1 MKRGMIWIILFFVMP
16 LLGMVLGTGCAGS
29 KQKAGDE
36 HFGQEDAY
44 LKKAPYTEKRTE
56 TDTEKI
62 ILVDERGESEV
73 VSTPL
78 GLAKKRIEKGEEGE
92 ESSPLDRKSSVIPS
106 SGAALPDKQAKAKA
120 EPGRLIS
127 VRNKPKASQQDAG
140 QIVLNFED
148 ADLYEVIKTIADL
161 LKINYI
167 VDPGV
172 RGKVTIHTA
181 RRLSRKDLFPV
192 FLQILEVNGLT
203 AVKEGSLYRIV
214 HTKDTPRMPIDS
226 RLSLDQKD
234 IPLTEKTIIQ
244 IIPLKFISTEEMT
257 KLVKPFISAGGII
270 VPDPVSNTLIVV
282 DKGINIL
289 KVLRLVQT
297 FDINM
302 LEKVHYRFY
311 PIKYLDAEDVTKTLS
326 DFTSSYGKV
335 ANVMVKF
342 IAIDRLNTL
351 FVVSTN
357 PLVFE
362 KIEDILSQIDVI
374 DEEVAPKIY
383 IYFVKNGEA
392 KDLASLL
399 DKVFKKKTS
408 AKDKTKDD
416 KSKAGS
422 AIPGNPFSEARI
434 KEKKEEKAA
443 AEAKAK
449 EPPKEASAVTRGE
462 ADGSGTLMGEVHITP
477 DEIRNALIIEAIPS
491 DHRIIEEIL
500 RRIDVLPRQVLIEAT
515 IAEIKVDNSTALGM
529 NWALGKGAAEAGTGS
544 FAAAMNKVI
553 GSGTEAALSG
563 FTYSV
568 GVTDKWF
575 AALNALANEGKVKVL
590 SSPHVLASD
599 NKEAKIDVSRE
610 VPVATGKTTVASGAT
625 VSETSIEYRDT
636 GVILY
641 VTPHINDRGLVTM
654 DISEEVSE
662 LEKEVEVAG
671 QKYPSFFKRTVHT
684 TLTVKHGQTIVIGGL
699 IRDKEEEDITGVPC
713 LIKIPLVRYMF
724 GQWSKSVEKIEL
736 IVLITP
742 RVVANLDDV
751 DTVTQEFK
759 QKVRNVMN
767 RFYPQ

>member
-92 ESSPLDRKSSVIPS
+92 ESSPLDGKSSVIPS

-257 KLVKPFISAGGII
+257 KLVMKARWRDWGLASNVKMSNVIFRQI
-270 VPDPVSNTLIVV
+270 PD
-282 DKGINIL
+282 
-289 KVLRLVQT
+289 VLRLTLEVVATRAKYQT
-297 FDINM
+297 KAA
-302 LEKVHYRFY
+302 L
-311 PIKYLDAEDVTKTLS
+311 
-326 DFTSSYGKV
+326 
-335 ANVMVKF
+335 
-342 IAIDRLNTL
+342 
-351 FVVSTN
+351 
-357 PLVFE
+357 
-362 KIEDILSQIDVI
+362 
-374 DEEVAPKIY
+374 
-383 IYFVKNGEA
+383 KN
-392 KDLASLL
+392 
-399 DKVFKKKTS
+399 KKT
-408 AKDKTKDD
+408 
-416 KSKAGS
+416 
-422 AIPGNPFSEARI
+422 P
-434 KEKKEEKAA
+434 
-443 AEAKAK
+443 
-449 EPPKEASAVTRGE
+449 
-462 ADGSGTLMGEVHITP
+462 
-477 DEIRNALIIEAIPS
+477 
-491 DHRIIEEIL
+491 
-500 RRIDVLPRQVLIEAT
+500 RRA
-515 IAEIKVDNSTALGM
+515 
-529 NWALGKGAAEAGTGS
+529 
-544 FAAAMNKVI
+544 
-553 GSGTEAALSG
+553 
-563 FTYSV
+563 
-568 GVTDKWF
+568 
-575 AALNALANEGKVKVL
+575 
-590 SSPHVLASD
+590 
-599 NKEAKIDVSRE
+599 
-610 VPVATGKTTVASGAT
+610 
-625 VSETSIEYRDT
+625 
-636 GVILY
+636 
-641 VTPHINDRGLVTM
+641 
-654 DISEEVSE
+654 
-662 LEKEVEVAG
+662 
-671 QKYPSFFKRTVHT
+671 
-684 TLTVKHGQTIVIGGL
+684 
-699 IRDKEEEDITGVPC
+699 
-713 LIKIPLVRYMF
+713 
-724 GQWSKSVEKIEL
+724 
-736 IVLITP
+736 
-742 RVVANLDDV
+742 
-751 DTVTQEFK
+751 
-759 QKVRNVMN
+759 
-767 RFYPQ
+767 